1 MSVKAILFDVD
12 GTLYDQRLMRKK
24 MLKDL
29 IRLFFKSPVKG
40 GHTIY
45 ILYQFRKLREALR
58 FKTSETGDLEYRQYQ
73 LTAAKTGY
81 SENSVRHIVEEWI
94 YTHPLKYLKSCRYDG
109 VTKVLKACKAKGL
122 KIGIL
127 SDYPSQDKI
136 EALGLASYI
145 TLYLSSTDSEI
156 DIFKPDPTGIFVAC
170 KNWGI
175 TPEQLLYVGDRMD
188 TDGVAA
194 QRAGAFFFHLKK
206 NFGALELWISKHI

>member
-1 MSVKAILFDVD
+1 MSVKAVLFDVD
-12 GTLYDQRLMRKK
+12 GTLYDQRLMRKQ

-29 IRLFFKSPVKG
+29 IELFFKSPVKG

-45 ILYQFRKLREALR
+45 ILYQFRKLREFLR
-58 FKTSETGDLEYRQYQ
+58 IKTNETVDLECRQYQ
-73 LTAAKTGY
+73 LTATTTGH

-94 YTHPLKYLKSCRYDG
+94 YRHPLKHLKSCRYDG
-109 VTKVLKACKAKGL
+109 VTKVLKECKAKGL
-122 KIGIL
+122 KIGVL

-136 EALGLASYI
+136 AALGLASYI

-156 DIFKPDPTGIFVAC
+156 NILKPNPTGIFVAC

-194 QRAGAFFFHLKK
+194 QRAGAFFFHFQK
-206 NFGALELWISKHI
+206 NSGALELWISKHI